1 MKLTGRVDETKEFVE
16 VRDWIKNHVIL
27 YTSDVLPKIENAI
40 FKVSKIMDNYTDL
53 DYNEWYSYLHKTMSD
68 WEEAAAITR
77 KLPYKHAKIVAEL
90 NQKFDTLHS
99 AMEKLNVMVNP
110 TNTQNSLSSLSP
122 QLSPR
127 EPKNDGDSTHVRSSS
142 SAMVMSSSVCKQ
154 NNLLKF
160 TLEEKFAKFFAR
172 RKNIEITKKAV
183 ELTTKELIP
192 TIRNFIERL
201 NDVLV
206 LINQYKTE
214 IDNLIK
220 IPREEERKRHFTDL
234 QKSNA
239 RRIKWQCDRFLI
251 ETDSARNNLAAIP
264 SEPSD
269 ENYVDR
275 WLKEKQKEFDSS
287 EKS

>member
-1 MKLTGRVDETKEFVE
+1 MKLTGQVDETKEFVE

-27 YTSDVLPKIENAI
+27 YTRHVLPEIEEAI

-53 DYNEWYSYLHKTMSD
+53 DYNEWYSYLHRILSD

-77 KLPYKHAKIVAEL
+77 NLPYIHAQIVAEL
-90 NQKFDTLHS
+90 NQKIDTLHS

-122 QLSPR
+122 QFLQIK
-127 EPKNDGDSTHVRSSS
+127 PKNDEDSTHVPSSS
-142 SAMVMSSSVCKQ
+142 SAMEMSSSVCKQ
-154 NNLLKF
+154 DNLPNF
-160 TLEEKFAKFFAR
+160 TQEKKFAEFFAR
-172 RKNIEITKKAV
+172 GKNIKITKKAV
-183 ELTTKELIP
+183 ETTTKELIP
-192 TIRNFIERL
+192 TIRNFIKRL
-201 NDVLV
+201 NDFLV

-264 SEPSD
+264 SERSD